1 MYFFKKNDFRCSGQ
15 IRNKNVRLI
24 SLNSLLKRITIIS
37 LIVIACLS
45 VWIAYEV
52 RPVEGKS
59 EKPFILKEKSNFQKL
74 SEKLEKEGFIRNKF
88 LFSIY
93 GTITGN
99 KAKVMAGEHTLKYG
113 SGYKEL
119 LADLSSLERE
129 TEAFEIIIPEG
140 ITVIEIADRLSN
152 KGITSREEF
161 LKKAKTWDSLRDD
174 QLEKLQLEDEE
185 LIKGTKYA
193 MEGIL
198 FPDTYFFEKQ
208 LDADEV
214 IRQMTDRFIEKT
226 QSVDIKTDQSPY
238 EWITLASIIEKEAL
252 LNKEKPV
259 IAGVFMNRIQ
269 DDKKLQS
276 CSTVQYLLDKPK
288 ETLRRKDLKIK
299 SPYNTY
305 KNDGLPP
312 GPIAS
317 PDLHSLK
324 AAADPE
330 KHEYYYFV
338 AKQDGTWSHYF
349 SKTYKEH
356 RKYTKLRGNY

>member
-1 MYFFKKNDFRCSGQ
+1 MQCSGQ
-15 IRNKNVRLI
+15 IRNKNVRRI
-24 SLNSLLKRITIIS
+24 TLNTLLKRILLVT
-37 LIVIACLS
+37 LIVVACFS
-45 VWIAYEV
+45 VWIGYET
-52 RPVEGKS
+52 RPVAGRA
-59 EKPFILKEKSNFQKL
+59 EKPFILKEQTDFPKL
-74 SEKLEKEGFIRNKF
+74 AEKLEKEGFIRNKF

-93 GTITGN
+93 GTLTG
-99 KAKVMAGEHTLKYG
+99 KKSKIAAGEHTLKYG
-113 SGYKEL
+113 SDYKDL
-119 LADLSSLERE
+119 FADLSTLDQE
-129 TEAFEIIIPEG
+129 TEAVEIVIPEG
-140 ITVIEIADRLSN
+140 ITVIEIADRLSK
-152 KGITSREEF
+152 KGITSRDGF
-161 LKKAKTWDSLRDD
+161 IKKASTWDSLRED
-174 QLEKLQLEDEE
+174 QLKSLQLEEKK
-185 LIKGTKYA
+185 LKKGTKYA

-208 LDADEV
+208 LDAEEV

-226 QSVDIKTDQSPY
+226 HSIAIKTDQTPY

-269 DDKKLQS
+269 DSKKLQS

-288 ETLRRKDLKIK
+288 ATLRRKDLKIK

-305 KNDGLPP
+305 LNAGLPP

-330 KHEYYYFV
+330 EHDYYYFV

-356 RKYTKLRGNY
+356 RKYTNLSGNY

>member
-1 MYFFKKNDFRCSGQ
+1 MNT
-15 IRNKNVRLI
+15 
-24 SLNSLLKRITIIS
+24 LLKRILTVS
-37 LIVIACLS
+37 LIVLACFS
-45 VWIAYEV
+45 IWIGYET
-52 RPVEGKS
+52 RPVEGKA
-59 EKPFILKEKSNFQKL
+59 EKPFIIQEKTDFQKIA
-74 SEKLEKEGFIRNKF
+74 EKLEQEGFIKNKF

-99 KAKVMAGEHTLKYG
+99 KSIIAAGEHTLKYG
-113 SGYKEL
+113 TGYKEL
-119 LADLSSLERE
+119 LADLSTLDRE
-129 TEAFEIIIPEG
+129 TEAVEMIIPEG
-140 ITVIEIADRLSN
+140 ITVIEIADRLS
-152 KGITSREEF
+152 KKSITSRDEF
-161 LKKAKTWDSLRDD
+161 IKAARTWDSLRED
-174 QLEKLQLEDEE
+174 QLENLQLEDKKPE
-185 LIKGTKYA
+185 KGTKYA

-208 LDADEV
+208 LDAAEV

-226 QSVDIKTDQSPY
+226 ESIEIETDQTPY

-269 DDKKLQS
+269 DSKKLQS

-288 ETLRRKDLKIK
+288 ATLRRKDLKIK

-305 KNDGLPP
+305 LNDGLPP

-317 PDLHSLK
+317 PDLQSLK

-330 KHEYYYFV
+330 EHDYYYFV

-356 RKYTKLRGNY
+356 RKYTNLSGNY